1 MNYWLIA
8 NYKIN
13 EVKKVEINLK
23 NQSIDYYLPRIVTK
37 KHNFNPKEEVM
48 FPGYIFVNTDIDKYS
63 SVRYTK
69 GIKNIIRFGENIAQ
83 ISDEEI
89 KSINLVEKSSR
100 LEPLVQEIQIG
111 QEVNIVSGTFKGN
124 IAKICSL
131 PSKERVGILLRV
143 LGSLKRI
150 DISEKDLIF

>member
-1 MNYWLIA
+1 MNYWLVA

-13 EVKKVEINLK
+13 EIKRVENNLK
-23 NQSIDYYLPRIVTK
+23 NQSFDYYLPKIITK
-37 KHNFNPKEEVM
+37 KHNLDPKEEVM
-48 FPGYIFVNTDIDKYS
+48 FPGYIFINTEIDKYS

-69 GIKNIIRFGENIAQ
+69 GIKDIIRFGENIAQ

-89 KSINLVEKSSR
+89 KSINSVEKSSR
-100 LEPLVQEIQIG
+100 EKPLVQEVQIG

-131 PSKERVGILLRV
+131 PTKERVGILLRV
-143 LGSLKRI
+143 LGSTRRL

>member
-143 LGSLKRI
+143 LGSLKKI